1 MKFLNFKYSFSYRP
15 LIKDYY
21 PALVVGLNFNGT
33 EADAIAIIDT
43 GASCTLF
50 QPDLAIL
57 LGINITDG
65 IEKNMSTADGGNFSS
80 YGHTIK
86 IQIEDSVIEEIIHFP
101 INNIPRNLIG
111 RNILKHYKFAL
122 EEKYAHFHLSPEI

>member
-1 MKFLNFKYSFSYRP
+1 MKSFHFKYSFSYRP

-21 PALVVGLNFNGT
+21 PALIVGLNFNGT
-33 EADAIAIIDT
+33 EADAMAIIDT

-50 QPDLAIL
+50 QPGLATL
-57 LGINITDG
+57 LGINITSG
-65 IEKNMSTADGGNFSS
+65 IKKNMSTANGGDFSS
-80 YGHTIK
+80 YGHKIK
-86 IQIEDSVIEEIIHFP
+86 IQIEDSEIEEIIHFP

-122 EEKYAHFHLSPEI
+122 EEKYSQFHLSPEA